1 MKLYKVW
8 WIPQVPGKRFE
19 VEVDTVKEVAKI
31 MEVLANYDM
40 FQFEHNIKSD
50 YTNAGGLMFWD
61 AELDND
67 DGSLGD
73 WTDFEEYDLEEID

>member
-19 VEVDTVKEVAKI
+19 VAADTVQEGEKI

-40 FQFEHNIKSD
+40 FQFEHNIKPD
-50 YTNAGGLMFWD
+50 YANAGGLLFWD
-61 AELDND
+61 KELDND
-67 DGSLGD
+67 DGSMGD
-73 WTDFEEYDLEEID
+73 WTEFEEYEDELH